1 MTGSR
6 IHRMKGEGVRKTTE
20 LSGSDGPWQAGRKW
34 ANESVDSDW
43 GEWALGLFMSLLSTA
58 REEKA
63 LTP

>member
-1 MTGSR
+1 
-6 IHRMKGEGVRKTTE
+6 MKGEGVRKTTE